1 MDSGRKSGHGRVV
14 LLYFEW
20 CERIW
25 GGSPA
30 TEQIQ
35 SGVESVDLD
44 ETQLSEATQLENIES
59 SPLST
64 TEAVDDNVNIPD
76 QAIGGE
82 SSAHTQGENFLTRN

>member
-1 MDSGRKSGHGRVV
+1 MDSVGKSGHGRVV

-30 TEQIQ
+30 TDQIQ

-44 ETQLSEATQLENIES
+44 GTQPSEATQLKSIDS
-59 SPLST
+59 SLPST
-64 TEAVDDNVNIPD
+64 AEAVDGNVN
-76 QAIGGE
+76 
-82 SSAHTQGENFLTRN
+82 